1 MSCILSLFIG
11 LISILPFAAVCS
23 FWFSFGFKF
32 VGKEI
37 KIELETVKG
46 CMRCRANYL
55 LHKSQIVVICYGS
68 SVK

>member
-46 CMRCRANYL
+46 CMRCRAN
-55 LHKSQIVVICYGS
+55 
-68 SVK
+68 